1 MKKKIYCFDLD
12 GVINKTIKNKYKF
25 STPIKRAIKKIN
37 EIYFNGNKV
46 IIFTARFMGRSKEKS
61 SLAKKR
67 GAHRAPP
74 KKQSLVILDL
84 N

>member
-12 GVINKTIKNKYKF
+12 GVICKTIKNKYKF

-46 IIFTARFMGRSKEKS
+46 IIFTARFMSRSKEKP

-67 GAHRAPP
+67 
-74 KKQSLVILDL
+74 I
-84 N
+84 